1 LPAKIQL
8 SARGEYQGHYYM
20 LDGSTDAAASRN
32 IVSWPTCIAYNQ
44 AKKDGHADQTRAYDR
59 LRCDSRFYQPNI
71 FINKGDFFKLRDISA
86 RFPLPVRR
94 GGITSASLTLSAHNW
109 YRWVNSDFPI
119 FEPEVGAGAE
129 PALQRVRA
137 TGEGQIP
144 PPREFIATMRVVF

>member
-1 LPAKIQL
+1 
-8 SARGEYQGHYYM
+8 M
-20 LDGSTDAAASRN
+20 LDGSCDAAESRS
-32 IVSWPTCIAYNQ
+32 IQSWPTCLNYN
-44 AKKDGHADQTRAYDR
+44 ALKKAGHSDQTTAYDR

-86 RFPLPVRR
+86 RIPVPMHHST
-94 GGITSASLTLSAHNW
+94 GATSASLTLSAHNW

-119 FEPEVGAGAE
+119 FDPEVGAGAE

-144 PPREFIATMRVVF
+144 PPREFI